1 MSASAGVRLQKAI
14 ASAGLASRRE
24 AERLIAE
31 GLVRVNGLVVHEM
44 GVRVVPGRDHV
55 EVEGRALP
63 GRPPHRQVW
72 ALYKPRGCVTTLHDP
87 EGRPTIKEYFPRG
100 AGRLFP
106 VGRLDY
112 DAEGL
117 ILLTNDGEFAQ
128 RVAHPSHSVA
138 KTYLVKVKGILTTAE
153 LAEWER
159 GPLVDGRRR
168 RPVRA
173 RVLHTV
179 NDKTW
184 CEVILREGIHHQ
196 IKKLFEALGHRVLK
210 IKRFQVGPVTLEE
223 MRPGESRRLTEAEET
238 VLLAD

>member
-1 MSASAGVRLQKAI
+1 MGAGEGVRLQKAI
-14 ASAGLASRRE
+14 AAAGFASRRE

-31 GLVRVNGLVVHEM
+31 GLVSVNGRVVREM
-44 GVRVVPGRDHV
+44 GVRVVPGRDRV

-63 GRPPHRQVW
+63 AEAPGREVW
-72 ALYKPRGCVTTLHDP
+72 ALYKPKGCVTTLHDP
-87 EGRPTIKEYFPRG
+87 EGRPTIEEHFPRG

-138 KTYLVKVKGILTTAE
+138 KTYLVKVKGVLSDAE
-153 LAEWER
+153 LRDWGR
-159 GPLVDGRRR
+159 GALVEGRRL

-173 RVLHTV
+173 RVLHIV

-184 CEVILREGIHHQ
+184 CEVVLREGIHHQ
-196 IKKLFEALGHRVLK
+196 IRKMFEALGHRVLK
-210 IKRFQVGPVTLEE
+210 IKRFRIGPVSLED
-223 MRPGESRRLTEAEET
+223 MRPGESRRLTEREQGA
-238 VLLAD
+238 LLAG